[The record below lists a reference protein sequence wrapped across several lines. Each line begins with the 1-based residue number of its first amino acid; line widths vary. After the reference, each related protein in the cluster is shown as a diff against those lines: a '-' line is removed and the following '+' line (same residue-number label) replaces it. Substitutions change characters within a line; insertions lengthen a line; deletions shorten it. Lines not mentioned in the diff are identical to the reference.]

1 MKRAR
6 RYNQVAIALFLLAL
20 LRAAFV
26 VGTDPLIAYA
36 NSYDFLRQ
44 SGCVGI
50 WQDYPDR
57 PKEAAHPERPVNGLI
72 HDGQLRP
79 DLCMHSID
87 NAVPWLVASLHA
99 RDARVD
105 FREVG
110 GLRLLLCCVACAA
123 LLFCTGDPRLRV
135 VLALVILLGLGDLQ
149 WLGYYNTFYLE
160 ASVLGGALLA
170 LGSLAALAA
179 APVPSVA
186 LVSLGAVGLVWLGLS
201 KEQYTYLAS
210 ALALAFASELS
221 TRPAALRWSAGA
233 FLALAAALPLTLSAL
248 NPVLKDTLMYGIDYA
263 NKTDTYLGAVLPEAH
278 DKQHAL
284 ALLGLPAHCEVGI
297 GKSWYT
303 PSLQTKHP
311 CPEMRDVGRERLLRL
326 FIQQPK
332 TFSRPLAKALSRARP
347 FVPQKLGL
355 FERPSDA
362 DSAWVRAVRA
372 TSWSTALARLPLRWL
387 RVASWLGLLSAVLC
401 GAAWLW
407 SVLRLHTA
415 HGGLARAA
423 LVMTAFGS
431 LTALYALASSV
442 FGDGYWEIAK
452 HAVAFPLGAA
462 FALAGLGTLA
472 SLRIARRGVTVV

>member
-263 NKTDTYLGAVLPEAH
+263 NKTNTYLGAVLPEAH